1 MRKQRFLLLSI
12 VFLFAA
18 CQKNGAPADDS
29 RSVTVVSLNRS
40 CAADDVLK
48 AQLDA
53 DPGLQL
59 RMNQI
64 EDFTKKVIAHGELL
78 RTTTTAMVVPVV
90 VHVLYNKQVEN
101 ISDAQ
106 IQSQI
111 DVLNE
116 DFNLNNKDAFGVPAI
131 FSSLKSNVAIRFQ
144 LVKTVRKYTAVTS
157 WPANDAMKYSE
168 KGGSDVID
176 PAHKLNMWVC
186 NLGSGLLG
194 YAQFPGGNSKTD
206 GIVCGYFCFGR
217 TGNLERRFDRGRT
230 ATHEVGHWMNLR
242 HIWGD
247 VRCGNDMVGDTPQA
261 TTYNFGCPTFPK
273 YNTCVKREVEMTMNY
288 MDYTD
293 DACMFMFTNGQ
304 ADRMKAIF
312 LNGGPRGAFFQ

>member
-64 EDFTKKVIAHGELL
+64 EDFTKKVIARGELL

-116 DFNLNNKDAFGVPAI
+116 DFNLNNKDAFRCACHFFVLEKQRGYS
-131 FSSLKSNVAIRFQ
+131 FSIGKNGTEI
-144 LVKTVRKYTAVTS
+144 Y
-157 WPANDAMKYSE
+157 
-168 KGGSDVID
+168 GSD
-176 PAHKLNMWVC
+176 
-186 NLGSGLLG
+186 LLAG
-194 YAQFPGGNSKTD
+194 
-206 GIVCGYFCFGR
+206 
-217 TGNLERRFDRGRT
+217 
-230 ATHEVGHWMNLR
+230 
-242 HIWGD
+242 
-247 VRCGNDMVGDTPQA
+247 
-261 TTYNFGCPTFPK
+261 
-273 YNTCVKREVEMTMNY
+273 
-288 MDYTD
+288 
-293 DACMFMFTNGQ
+293 
-304 ADRMKAIF
+304 
-312 LNGGPRGAFFQ
+312 